1 MKSKGA
7 AIVLCFFFGYLGIH
21 KFYLGENT
29 AGIIYLLFFWTFIPG
44 LIAFFEFFQLIFMS
58 ELEFN
63 TKFNPHL
70 LTNNS
75 GTVKS
80 AQDATSALYDLKKLY
95 EAGVITADE
104 YEEKRKKL
112 LNAL

>member
-1 MKSKGA
+1 MKSKST
-7 AIVLCFFFGYLGIH
+7 AIVLCFFLGGLGVHKLYLGQIA
-21 KFYLGENT
+21 
-29 AGIIYLLFFWTFIPG
+29 AGIIYLLFSWTFIPS
-44 LIAFFEFFQLIFMS
+44 LIAFIEFFQLIFMS
-58 ELEFN
+58 DLEFN

-95 EAGVITADE
+95 DAGVITADE

-112 LNAL
+112 LNSL